1 MAENIEETRAPLIT
15 HLVELRQRL
24 VYATLA
30 VIIAFVGCYFVAQDI
45 FEFLVEPLRVALVDR
60 GYETTLIYTHLLEA
74 FFTQLKIAFW
84 GAFFLAF
91 PIISSQLWLFVA
103 PGLYKNEKRAFAPF
117 LIVTPILFFAGASL
131 VYYFIFPQAFQFF
144 ISFQDEGSE
153 QQLGIELM
161 PKIGEYLSLIMK
173 LIFAFG
179 IAFQLPVLLTLLG
192 RIGAVSANGLRN
204 KRKYAIVT
212 VFIGAAI
219 LTPPDLFSQI
229 GLGIPLILLY
239 EISIISVGIVERKRA
254 ARQAEEEAQYADLD
268 KIIGEDDDDDETDF
282 NFGR

>member
-45 FEFLVEPLRVALVDR
+45 FEFLVEPLRVALINH
-60 GYETTLIYTHLLEA
+60 GYDTTLIYTHLLEA

-91 PIISSQLWLFVA
+91 PIISTQLWLFVA

-117 LIVTPILFFAGASL
+117 LMVTPILFVAGAAL

-144 ISFQDEGSE
+144 ISFQDEGSDD
-153 QQLGIELM
+153 QLGIELM

-192 RIGAVSANGLRN
+192 RIGAVTADGLRA

-212 VFIGAAI
+212 VFIAAAI

-254 ARQAEEEAQYADLD
+254 ARMAKEEAEYDDLNE
-268 KIIGEDDDDDETDF
+268 IFGESDDDDETDF

>member
-1 MAENIEETRAPLIT
+1 VAENIEETRAPLIT